1 INCAVKLKYD
11 HFENVSLRL
20 ILGLLESHRTKGQGV
35 AVNNY
40 KARRTSSDEK
50 LANSTVGEQ
59 VSMGSEQLQRRAS
72 KNRGDGA
79 KVQVSEQIQW
89 SVSKSKVDGATPVVM
104 EQFL

>member
-1 INCAVKLKYD
+1 
-11 HFENVSLRL
+11 
-20 ILGLLESHRTKGQGV
+20 KGQGV

-40 KARRTSSDEK
+40 KARRASSDEK

-79 KVQVSEQIQW
+79 KFQVSEQIPWSVSKSKVDGATPVVMEQILW